1 MLSSPDG
8 TLIAGT
14 IVERAD
20 GAYNG
25 KRLFIMLID
34 GPPLSLVLEQDE
46 ETFIDKPKFW
56 SADGQ
61 HIIFDRFIYSGS
73 GQFTSGPLENE
84 PIPQDPRPVQVYE
97 FRYDV
102 VRMIMDID
110 DLTARP
116 LTESERLQNQDG
128 ISPDGT
134 KVVFAQTV
142 NDSSEIFI
150 RDADGTNVKQLTFSD
165 N

>member
-1 MLSSPDG
+1 
-8 TLIAGT
+8 
-14 IVERAD
+14 
-20 GAYNG
+20 
-25 KRLFIMLID
+25 
-34 GPPLSLVLEQDE
+34 
-46 ETFIDKPKFW
+46 
-56 SADGQ
+56 
-61 HIIFDRFIYSGS
+61 
-73 GQFTSGPLENE
+73 
-84 PIPQDPRPVQVYE
+84 
-97 FRYDV
+97 
-102 VRMIMDID
+102 MDID

-116 LTESERLQNQDG
+116 LTESERLQYQDG

>member
-8 TLIAGT
+8 TLITGT

-56 SADGQ
+56 SADG
-61 HIIFDRFIYSGS
+61 
-73 GQFTSGPLENE
+73 
-84 PIPQDPRPVQVYE
+84 
-97 FRYDV
+97 
-102 VRMIMDID
+102 
-110 DLTARP
+110 
-116 LTESERLQNQDG
+116 
-128 ISPDGT
+128 
-134 KVVFAQTV
+134 
-142 NDSSEIFI
+142 
-150 RDADGTNVKQLTFSD
+150 
-165 N
+165 